1 MIEWDGDNFLEAF
14 DSGYHFSEAD
24 LEELVFESSCE
35 EIMGEEGR
43 WYRNVTSIL
52 KFDGRVFCINWQEG
66 LTEMQPN
73 DFWEQPKEVFVKT
86 ELVTVEKTSYI
97 SKKEKELVASVLK
110 DGDQKYY

>member
-1 MIEWDGDNFLEAF
+1 MIEWDGDNFVEAF
-14 DSGYHFSEAD
+14 DSGYYFSEGD
-24 LEELVFESSCE
+24 LEELVFEASCE
-35 EIMGEEGR
+35 EIAGQEGR
-43 WYRNVTSIL
+43 WQRDVTSIL

-73 DFWEQPKEVFVKT
+73 EFWEQPEEVFVKT

-97 SKKEKELVASVLK
+97 SKKEKHLVVSVLK